1 MASILS
7 TKTFWQ
13 EAFERATKTFAQV
26 LLALITAQ
34 AVGLTTF
41 DWKTSASVAGM
52 SAIASVL
59 TSIVSA
65 APGPGQPPNG

>member
-1 MASILS
+1 MASSIG
-7 TKTFWQ
+7 TRAFWR
-13 EAFERATKTFAQV
+13 ECFERAIKTFAQS

-34 AVGLTTF
+34 ATGLLSF
-41 DWKTSASVAGM
+41 DWQTGVSVSGIA
-52 SAIASVL
+52 ALASVL